1 MIIKQKTQKGFT
13 LIELLLVIAIIAIL
27 STMILMMLDS
37 GAERAAVNSYLSYGA
52 QVHKMVADAVTA
64 GKFDKGS
71 LSSDVEDKT
80 YCLGDYSEYGACDS
94 SGSATLISKD
104 STDSSAKEIYKA
116 LTYLGE
122 FPPLK
127 DGQGISPYS
136 DDTGVMLQVDRN
148 NNKARV
154 SMYIMDPSENSTYI
168 NKVCNSINWTADTNG
183 YCYIDV
189 PLHSRL

>member
-80 YCLGDYSEYGACDS
+80 YCLGDYSEYGVGCG
-94 SGSATLISKD
+94 SGTPISEN
-104 STDSSAKEIYKA
+104 STDQGAKEIYKA

-148 NNKARV
+148 NNRAHV